1 MAAARPEA
9 QSPSSPTPESRSQEP
24 LDLVRARKGP
34 GRGARGPGA

>member
-1 MAAARPEA
+1 MAAARPEP

-24 LDLVRARKGP
+24 LDLVRRKGP